1 MTEFYKL
8 LVDLGFDKLAIKS
21 DKDLRYMLNKIYAYC
36 DNKYGKVTGNFFT
49 ESWHPNTA
57 IKHGTEWGTDVHH
70 KFEYD
75 QFNSEVCSLS
85 DPETAKMWFNEGYK
99 EYQLAQNLV
108 HCNWIEHQAIHA
120 IIDTL
125 RTRQHGSY
133 RAGCIELRRA
143 PILNKFY
150 NDPEGYINTI
160 LANEAFTSR
169 EYFAKALKTVQDEFD
184 TYTLIMDAWA
194 EANGIDDWLIFG
206 YSTESLENCFEVYD
220 D

>member
-57 IKHGTEWGTDVHH
+57 IKHGIEWGTDVHH

-85 DPETAKMWFNEGYK
+85 VPK
-99 EYQLAQNLV
+99 
-108 HCNWIEHQAIHA
+108 I
-120 IIDTL
+120 
-125 RTRQHGSY
+125 
-133 RAGCIELRRA
+133 
-143 PILNKFY
+143 
-150 NDPEGYINTI
+150 
-160 LANEAFTSR
+160 
-169 EYFAKALKTVQDEFD
+169 
-184 TYTLIMDAWA
+184 
-194 EANGIDDWLIFG
+194 
-206 YSTESLENCFEVYD
+206 
-220 D
+220 